1 MTGFVTCSIIILKP
15 LNCSKY
21 ITLSCNTLK
30 KNVAIGKKKKKN
42 CHQKVIELMLDPFEL
57 KILIPTCSSTTN
69 DSL

>member
-1 MTGFVTCSIIILKP
+1 MTGFVTCSIIVLKP
-15 LNCSKY
+15 LNCNKY

-30 KNVAIGKKKKKN
+30 KKCCYRKKKKN